1 MDKLPPFRRERNAA
15 AAASTTA
22 AAGPSRPSFRPR
34 PIDLAKPL
42 PIIKSSKDLRHE
54 DDVVVNRALPTI
66 ATGVDPSEEEERHLQ
81 QALLASVFGSSQKSP
96 DIPVPVVTTVKPPLY
111 NSKFTLPDHYVVF
124 DRTDA
129 EFLLETI
136 EYDADYKDD
145 TFSREADIPVN
156 NIELGMDALEK
167 AQAHTETLMDY
178 STAAPHLIHNL
189 PDLPDSKRKELYQH
203 WHGRRS
209 QHKRPF
215 LRIFQSPPDP
225 NNTDPSVAFRPR
237 DREAGATIAHRMNTL
252 DNFRR
257 ATTLR
262 DELIM
267 LRQLLSNV
275 IDRENLKASL
285 LSLRLLHQRINVAEM
300 AGPNLDTVIRY
311 VFPAESEPV
320 IIIPSQ
326 QNQLT
331 SASSNPSASQATI
344 PCRWL
349 NLPEDMKIENVRL
362 AVNKPIKKARRRT
375 KMSDKRTSRDTIGA
389 SDAAD
394 RTPTSL
400 QHTVDTFGFDDYSN
414 RFLKLMRCFSGG
426 FSNYGVSPYDHR
438 VFSAASERN
447 TVRELPREPRAV
459 NFPSPAVKFAHPI
472 RRFHSGAKV
481 GPRFITPDD
490 IRQDILSTSSTKIRD
505 QASSPKPSRVL
516 RVRGRVGRGG
526 RIIFDRV
533 SYERE
538 RGAKAASYP
547 ASVDM
552 GGVYTAGIPLEEA
565 KTVARQVSF
574 GTMGDVKL
582 LAPPEFDD
590 NSSAAQSPMVDLA
603 HQLVPPLKPMI
614 EVAEGIGVGPD
625 VVNYWPRRARRANI
639 IESGMVP
646 DGEQSDIE
654 MSDPM
659 VIDDNIELVGNGN
672 MRRLPAYAPR
682 ADLITQYVP
691 E

>member
-1 MDKLPPFRRERNAA
+1 MAA
-15 AAASTTA
+15 AA

-96 DIPVPVVTTVKPPLY
+96 DIPVPVVTTVKPPVY
-111 NSKFTLPDHYVVF
+111 NSKFALPEHYVVF

-145 TFSREADIPVN
+145 TFARKADIPVN

-167 AQAHTETLMDY
+167 AQAHAETLMDY
-178 STAAPHLIHNL
+178 STASPHLAHNL
-189 PDLPDSKRKELYQH
+189 PNLSDAKRKELYQH
-203 WHGRRS
+203 WHHRRT

-257 ATTLR
+257 AVTLR

-275 IDRENLKASL
+275 IDREKLKASM
-285 LSLRLLHQRINVAEM
+285 LSLRLFHQRVNVAER
-300 AGPNLDTVIRY
+300 AGPNLDTIIRY

-320 IIIPSQ
+320 IIVPSQ
-326 QNQLT
+326 TQQGPET
-331 SASSNPSASQATI
+331 SNPSAPQATI

-349 NLPEDMKIENVRL
+349 NLPDDMKIENVRL
-362 AVNKPIKKARRRT
+362 AVNKPVKKARRRV
-375 KMSDKRTSRDTIGA
+375 KNSEKRATRDPI
-389 SDAAD
+389 SAAGIVD

-400 QHTVDTFGFDDYSN
+400 QQTVDTFGFDEYSN
-414 RFLKLMRCFSGG
+414 RFLKHMRCFSGG

-459 NFPSPAVKFAHPI
+459 NFPSSAIKFGRPV
-472 RRFHSGAKV
+472 RRFRSGAKV
-481 GPRFITPDD
+481 GPRLITPDE
-490 IRQDILSTSSTKIRD
+490 IRQDIFSTSSPKTQI
-505 QASSPKPSRVL
+505 QISSPKPRPVI

-547 ASVDM
+547 SSVGM

-565 KTVARQVSF
+565 RAVAEQVPY
-574 GTMGDVKL
+574 GTMGKVEL
-582 LAPPEFDD
+582 LAPPELDSGL
-590 NSSAAQSPMVDLA
+590 SSDEFPMVEYA
-603 HQLVPPLKPMI
+603 HQLATSLKPMN

-625 VVNYWPRRARRANI
+625 AINYWPRRTRRAKFHEHEI
-639 IESGMVP
+639 ISDSVQP
-646 DGEQSDIE
+646 DIE
-654 MSDPM
+654 MLNAT
-659 VIDDNIELVGNGN
+659 DDEKNIELVDDEN

-682 ADLITQYVP
+682 RDLITQYVP